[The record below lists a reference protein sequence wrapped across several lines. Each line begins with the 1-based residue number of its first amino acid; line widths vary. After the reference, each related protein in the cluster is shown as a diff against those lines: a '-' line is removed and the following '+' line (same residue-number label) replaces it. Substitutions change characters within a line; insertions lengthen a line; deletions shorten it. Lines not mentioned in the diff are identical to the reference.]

1 MEVLFLIGL
10 ILLNGAFAMAEI
22 ALITA
27 RKGRLTHLAEDG
39 DAAAATAL
47 KLGEEPNRFLSTVQ
61 IGITAIGILNGIVG
75 QAALAGPLAAWL
87 QTIGLEQGL
96 SEPVATFLIVVVIT
110 YATIVVGELVP
121 KRIAQLDPEGIAR
134 LVARPMTLLSIAA
147 RPFVHLLAGSTAGLL
162 RLMGQRELAGPR
174 VTEEEI
180 HAMLEE
186 GSYAGVLEQREHAIV
201 RNVLR
206 LDDRQVGSLMVPRSE
221 VVWLDVNRPM
231 EANLALITDTAYA
244 RFPVCRGGLDDILG
258 IVGAKQLFNQLLR
271 HEPLDITRELQA
283 PLYVPESLTGL
294 HLLEQFQTS
303 GMHMVFVID
312 EYGEVQG
319 MATLHDL
326 LESVTGEFEPVSSEE
341 ARAVRREDGSWLLD
355 GLIPMIELQ
364 DLLGLKSVPD
374 EDRGRYHTLSG
385 MIMWLLGRLP
395 NTGDVATWQGWRF
408 EVVDMDAKRI
418 DKVLASPASEAG
430 AAEAAGRKA

>member
-1 MEVLFLIGL
+1 MEVLLLIGL

-27 RKGRLTHLAEDG
+27 RKGRLARLAEDG

-75 QAALAGPLAAWL
+75 QAALAGPLAARL
-87 QTIGLEQGL
+87 QTLGLDQDLGEPL
-96 SEPVATFLIVVVIT
+96 STFLVVVVIT

-121 KRIAQLDPEGIAR
+121 KRIAQIDPEGIAR
-134 LVARPMTLLSIAA
+134 LVARPMNLLSIAT
-147 RPFVHLLAGSTAGLL
+147 RPFVQLLAGSTAGLL

-180 HAMLEE
+180 HAVLEE
-186 GSYAGVLEQREHAIV
+186 GSYAGVLEKREHAIV

-206 LDDRQVGSLMVPRSE
+206 LDDRQTGSLMVPRSE
-221 VVWLDVNRPM
+221 IVWLDVNRPM
-231 EANLALITDTAYA
+231 EANLALIADTTYT

-258 IVGAKQLFNQLLR
+258 IVGAKQLFNQMLR
-271 HEPLDITRELQA
+271 GEPLDLTKELQA

-303 GMHMVFVID
+303 GRHMVFVID
-312 EYGEVQG
+312 EYGEIQG
-319 MATLHDL
+319 MVTLHDL
-326 LESVTGEFEPVSSEE
+326 LESVTGEFEPASSEE
-341 ARAVRREDGSWLLD
+341 ARAVQREDGSWLLD
-355 GLIPMIELQ
+355 GLIPIVELQ
-364 DLLGLKSVPD
+364 DLLGLKSAPD
-374 EDRGRYHTLSG
+374 EDKGRYHTLSG

-395 NTGDVATWQGWRF
+395 STGDVATWQGWRF

-418 DKVLASPASEAG
+418 DKVLASPLPIE
-430 AAEAAGRKA
+430 RP